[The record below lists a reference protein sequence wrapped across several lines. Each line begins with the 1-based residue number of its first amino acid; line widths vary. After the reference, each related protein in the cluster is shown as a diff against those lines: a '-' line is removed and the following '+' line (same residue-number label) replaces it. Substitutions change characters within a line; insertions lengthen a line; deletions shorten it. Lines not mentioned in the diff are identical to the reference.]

1 MAHNITNL
9 ISNSGDL
16 KRKAAVLGGMVLGG
30 LITAAVTHNKGN
42 SSVIK
47 GTVVP
52 DVVQDAPASE
62 STTESE

>member
-16 KRKAAVLGGMVLGG
+16 KRKATVLGGMIVGG
-30 LITAAVTHNKGN
+30 LITAAVTHRGN
-42 SSVIK
+42 STVVR

-52 DVVQDAPASE
+52 DVVADEPATE
-62 STTESE
+62 PTTETE